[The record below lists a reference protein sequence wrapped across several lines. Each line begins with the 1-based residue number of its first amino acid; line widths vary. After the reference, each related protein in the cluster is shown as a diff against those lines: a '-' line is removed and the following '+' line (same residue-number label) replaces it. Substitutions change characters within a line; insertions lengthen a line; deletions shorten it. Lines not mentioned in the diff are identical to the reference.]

1 MYTGQSTAELSS
13 SHDDALPQD
22 AFKMDNLHPVC
33 KRVFK
38 KGAQHRDMV
47 VAAAA
52 PEAAAAETP

>member
-1 MYTGQSTAELSS
+1 MCSGQSTAELSS
-13 SHDDALPQD
+13 SRDDALPQD
-22 AFKMDNLHPVC
+22 AFKMDDLQPVC